1 MANTREKIVKEA
13 LFLFNRDG
21 LAKVTLRTIA
31 HSLNISQG
39 NLNYHFKKREDIIET
54 LYRQLV
60 QRIDEAIAEI
70 ETREPSLKTMIDIS
84 TVIMTSFYDYRFFFL
99 DFVQIMR
106 GHKSIKT
113 HYLKLSAMRK
123 EQIMQLFNALIDKGI
138 LRMEELPHEY
148 KYLYDR
154 FQIIGD
160 FWISSA
166 EVINTRMS
174 KKHILY
180 YSEVITQAIYPYLT
194 DKGRQEYLNIKGV

>member
-1 MANTREKIVKEA
+1 MVNTREKIVKEA

-54 LYRQLV
+54 LYHQLV
-60 QRIDEAIAEI
+60 QRIDEAIVEI
-70 ETREPSLKTMIDIS
+70 EIRELNLKTLIDIS
-84 TVIMTSFYDYRFFFL
+84 TVIMNSFYDYRFFFL

-106 GHKSIKT
+106 GHKSIKI

-123 EQIMQLFNALIDKGI
+123 ERIMQLFNGLIDKGV
-138 LRMEELPHEY
+138 LRKEELPNEY

-166 EVINTRMS
+166 EIMNTRMS
-174 KKHILY
+174 KKHIRY
-180 YSEVITQAIYPYLT
+180 YSNVITQAIYPYLT
-194 DKGRQEYLNIKGV
+194 EKGRQEYQNL